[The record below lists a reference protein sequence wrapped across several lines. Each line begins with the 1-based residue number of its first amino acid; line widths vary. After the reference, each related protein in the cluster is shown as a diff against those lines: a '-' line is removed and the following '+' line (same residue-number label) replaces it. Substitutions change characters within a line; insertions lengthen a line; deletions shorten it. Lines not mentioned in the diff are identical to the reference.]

1 MIQLSQRKGAFVV
14 PPLQSDI
21 LHATSIAI
29 NGHGLLLL
37 GPSGLGKS
45 DLALRCLAMGPSPLY
60 EAPFELISD
69 DRTLVSVCNR
79 QVIMTAP
86 SAIAGQLEVRGVGIV
101 DVPHTRGAEL
111 CLVAR
116 LTDEDVER
124 YPALEP
130 RFECILGRSFPMIH
144 VRAFEASAPVKLA
157 IALKEFKV
165 PVAD

>member
-1 MIQLSQRKGAFVV
+1 MPL
-14 PPLQSDI
+14 LQSDI

-37 GPSGLGKS
+37 GPSGSGKS
-45 DLALRCLAMGPSPLY
+45 DLALRCLAMGPSPLHD
-60 EAPFELISD
+60 APFELISD
-69 DRTLVSVCNR
+69 DRTIVSVCDR

-101 DVPHTRGAEL
+101 DVPHTRGGEL
-111 CLVAR
+111 CLVVC

-157 IALKEFKV
+157 MALKQIRLLM
-165 PVAD
+165 AN